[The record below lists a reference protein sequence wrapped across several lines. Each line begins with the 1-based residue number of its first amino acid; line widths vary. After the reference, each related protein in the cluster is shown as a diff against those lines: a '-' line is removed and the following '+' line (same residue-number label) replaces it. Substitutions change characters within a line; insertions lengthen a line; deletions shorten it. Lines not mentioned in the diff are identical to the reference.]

1 VNEITLLLAGD
12 TSRDIDHLSTGLV
25 PAGFKVLLAADR
37 AAVIRVARCELPDL
51 ILLDLKSC
59 VEICQLLKSNFLTL
73 PIPIIVLLSSATEVD
88 RVVAMEIGADDCMA
102 KPFNFRELT
111 LRIRCSLNRARDSD
125 VKHVRIGQ
133 NITTTWQAQKQAER
147 WPPDGPAPRRPSA
160 SD

>member
-12 TSRDIDHLSTGLV
+12 TSRDINYLSTGLV
-25 PAGFKVLLAADR
+25 PAGFKVLQVADR
-37 AAVIRVARCELPDL
+37 AAVLRVARCELPDL
-51 ILLDLKSC
+51 ILLDLKSR

-102 KPFNFRELT
+102 KPVNFRELT

-125 VKHVRIGQ
+125 AKTCQ
-133 NITTTWQAQKQAER
+133 NQPKYYDDLAGSET
-147 WPPDGPAPRRPSA
+147 S
-160 SD
+160 